1 MSPSPSVSLL
11 SQPAISVLTEHALD
25 TVDQILARTN
35 DAGQFDELE
44 TVWMLSAYADSTAL
58 PDYSSQL
65 THCSRSHTIAAAN
78 DIDPTVVGLPFD
90 STPQQFDGQFFLE
103 TQLRG
108 VLFPG

>member
-1 MSPSPSVSLL
+1 ML
-11 SQPAISVLTEHALD
+11 IEHALD

-44 TVWMLSAYADSTAL
+44 TVWMLSAYADLTAL
-58 PDYSSQL
+58 PVYSCQL
-65 THCSRSHTIAAAN
+65 TLCPHRHTIAAAN
-78 DIDPTVVGLPFD
+78 DIDPTAVGLPFD
-90 STPQQFDGQFFLE
+90 STPQQFDGQFFLD